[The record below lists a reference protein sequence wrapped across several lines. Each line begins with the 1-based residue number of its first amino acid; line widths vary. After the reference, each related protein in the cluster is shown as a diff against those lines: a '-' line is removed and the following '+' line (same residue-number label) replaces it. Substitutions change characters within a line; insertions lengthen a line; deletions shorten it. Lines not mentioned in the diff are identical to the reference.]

1 MPKYDLLAGVR
12 VLDLGQALAGNF
24 GSQIL
29 ADLGAEVIKIESPGP
44 GDQTRDTI
52 PQLGDDGYYFLALNR
67 NKKSVVLDLQTESGK
82 KAFLDLVKLSDV
94 VYTNLRAKAQE
105 HLGITYEQLKEIN
118 HHIICCSITAFRK
131 RGPYKDWP
139 AFDDVI
145 QAMSGISSLTTDSN
159 GMPVR
164 TAVSSADI
172 SASVFAVIGIVG
184 ALYKRKETGNGM
196 AVELTMLGSSMAF
209 MQQLFQYY
217 FLTSNFPRMGG
228 AKHPAIATFG
238 FFKTRNGYIALGPCW
253 SRITR
258 VINKEELVDDP
269 RFKEPEQRFLHKDE
283 LNAEIEEFFNQHD
296 TEDLMRL
303 LIEEDIAAGP
313 VQDLRHVETDPQ
325 TNLDKMIVSIDD
337 SIRGVIRVIDC
348 PVRIQGQEGEEH
360 SPPPTLDQHT
370 DEVLR
375 GLLNYSDEEIMKL
388 KKEGEAHLEELL
400 RKSVRRR
407 L

>member
-29 ADLGAEVIKIESPGP
+29 ADLGAEVIKIETPGP
-44 GDQTRDTI
+44 GDQTRDTV
-52 PQLGDDGYYFLALNR
+52 PQLGNDGYYFLALNR

-82 KAFLDLVKLSDV
+82 KAFLDLVKISDV

-118 HHIICCSITAFRK
+118 PRIICCSITAFGK
-131 RGPYKDWP
+131 GGPYQDWP

-145 QAMSGISSLTTDSN
+145 QAMSGISSLTTASD
-159 GMPVR
+159 GTPVR
-164 TAVSSADI
+164 TAVASADI

-196 AVELTMLGSSMAF
+196 EVELNMLGSSMAF
-209 MQQLFQYY
+209 IQQLFQYY
-217 FLTSNFPRMGG
+217 FLTGNFPRMGG

-238 FFKTRNGYIALGPCW
+238 FFRTRNGYIALGPCW

-283 LNAEIEEFFNQHD
+283 LNAEIEAFFIQHD
-296 TEDLMRL
+296 TEDLMNILRA
-303 LIEEDIAAGP
+303 EDIPAGP
-313 VQDLRHVETDPQ
+313 VQDLKQVETDPQ
-325 TNLDKMIVSIDD
+325 TNIDKMIRKIVDP
-337 SIRGVIRVIDC
+337 IRGEVRVIDC
-348 PVRIQGQEGEEH
+348 PIKIQGLKEEEH
-360 SPPPTLDQHT
+360 SVPPLLGQHT
-370 DEVLR
+370 DEVLKE
-375 GLLNYSDEEIMKL
+375 LLNYSEEEIMRL
-388 KKEGEAHLEELL
+388 KKESEAHLEELL
-400 RKSVRRR
+400 RTSVRRR